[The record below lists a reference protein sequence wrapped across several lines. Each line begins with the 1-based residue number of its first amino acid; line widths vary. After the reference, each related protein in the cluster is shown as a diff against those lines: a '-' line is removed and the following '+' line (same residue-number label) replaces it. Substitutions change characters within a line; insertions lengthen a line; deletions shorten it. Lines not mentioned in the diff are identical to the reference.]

1 MNPVLKTYPDGS
13 ELTLGMLGV
22 AMLASAIGGTIIFS
36 IELARDK
43 RMMKKVR
50 KNYN

>member
-13 ELTLGMLGV
+13 ELTLGV